1 MYLLTKKRAKNKR
14 AIKSEFA
21 ELLASFKEIRESYK
35 EIRESNKETAERQK
49 ETAESQKETDRAI
62 KETAE
67 SQKKTDRQLQETDRQ
82 LQETDRQLQETDR
95 QLQETDRQL
104 QETDRQLQETDRQLQ
119 ETAERQKET
128 AESQKETDRQIKRL
142 NKQMGGLHRRFG
154 DMAAHLVVP
163 GIEKRF
169 NELGYYFNIM
179 LKRGMKVS
187 DEQGNTVA
195 EIDAALENDDY
206 FVAIEIK
213 ATVKLND
220 VAHHIK
226 RLEITR
232 DAMEKIHYKPKKLMG
247 VIAGAIFEPAEQKA
261 VIDAGFFALVQ
272 SGDTMKMA
280 IPPDF
285 VPRYW

>member
-67 SQKKTDRQLQETDRQ
+67 SQKK
-82 LQETDRQLQETDR
+82 TDRQLQETDR

>member
-67 SQKKTDRQLQETDRQ
+67 SQKK
-82 LQETDRQLQETDR
+82 
-95 QLQETDRQL
+95 
-104 QETDRQLQETDRQLQ
+104 TDRQLQETDRQLQ